1 MDRGNFGSSLSG
13 VLHFGER
20 QHMRAWNDAMLQP
33 KPAPRKAIQTESR
46 WTISPRNEA

>member
-1 MDRGNFGSSLSG
+1 MHRGKLRIKPILS
-13 VLHFGER
+13 VAFWER

-46 WTISPRNEA
+46 WTISPGNEA